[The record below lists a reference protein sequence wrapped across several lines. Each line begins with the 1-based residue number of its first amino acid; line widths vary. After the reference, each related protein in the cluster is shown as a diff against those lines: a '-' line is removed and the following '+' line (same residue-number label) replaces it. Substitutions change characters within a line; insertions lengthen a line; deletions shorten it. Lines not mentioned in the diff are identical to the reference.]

1 MKKLFKY
8 EWKFYGGAVLLVILI
23 FAGCNFTTNGWNY
36 YEYNFYQFS
45 YDVPYILRSACN
57 VNTENIIITAIA
69 YCILKLYKYWTE
81 RNSYGRE
88 FLATLPIKKR
98 TVEIFYLLADCVFV
112 LLPNIVYWIISFVYV
127 NSRIAAYHIEVP
139 WLFTAMIPVL
149 IMTAAYLLMLLAASH
164 FVESLI
170 VNGIWK
176 IFGAAAATFMLSGI
190 LIMGT
195 SVLSVEKETNAII
208 NDYVW
213 DFLLIDERTEMY
225 ISDYDEK
232 KEQEFFE
239 KYENVYAVTHDTD
252 SQNADMELED
262 LYNGEYGTDVEIY
275 YDGEPVVKVFYE
287 MAEGK
292 FLDDSEKAY
301 YTKADMLRI
310 AACTWMDFDWN
321 MEGFKKYEEIPE
333 VVWGNFLLAVI
344 LFVLAI
350 LLAGKKEAASQIFY
364 FSFVKYMYALLFGI
378 TIFYM
383 GIVGAEALWHKALV
397 ILSGVCTA
405 VLCVRWMTPEYSARL
420 GKRLKKKTQPENE
433 M

>member
-1 MKKLFKY
+1 MKKLLKY
-8 EWKFYGGAVLLVILI
+8 EWKFYGGAVLLVIFVLT
-23 FAGCNFTTNGWNY
+23 GYNFRVNEWNF

-45 YDVPYILRSACN
+45 YDVTYILRSACH

-69 YCILKLYKYWTE
+69 YCILKLYKYWIE

-98 TVEIFYLLADCVFV
+98 TVELFYLLADCVFV
-112 LLPNIVYWIISFVYV
+112 LLPNIVYWIISFVYA
-127 NSRIAAYHIEVP
+127 NNMIAAYHIEVP
-139 WLFTAMIPVL
+139 WLFTAMLSVL
-149 IMTAAYLLMLLAASH
+149 IITAAYLLMLLAAFH

-176 IFGAAAATFMLSGI
+176 IFGAVAAIFMLSGI
-190 LIMGT
+190 LIMGA
-195 SVLSVEKETNAII
+195 SVLSEERDTYAKIS
-208 NDYVW
+208 DYVW
-213 DFLLIDERTEMY
+213 DFLLINERADMY
-225 ISDYDEK
+225 RSDYDEK
-232 KEQEFFE
+232 REQEFFE
-239 KYENVYAVTHDTD
+239 KYDNIYAVTNDTN

-262 LYNGEYGTDVEIY
+262 LYNGEYGTDAEIY
-275 YDGEPVVKVFYE
+275 YDGEPIDKVFYE

-301 YTKADMLRI
+301 YTKADMLRM
-310 AACTWMDFDWN
+310 AAWTWMEFDWN
-321 MEGFKKYEEIPE
+321 MEGFEKYEEIPEPE

-378 TIFYM
+378 TIFYI

-397 ILSGVCTA
+397 ILSSVCTA

-420 GKRLKKKTQPENE
+420 GKRLKKKV
-433 M
+433 